1 MECEDPDT
9 TTTRSDTKI
18 FGGGF
23 GASGFGGGFGGWGGG
38 GFSADITECDAD
50 QVHVAMTN
58 LIRDLEEYGCK
69 ENDEIVFT
77 QVNSILYKRFFLNQI
92 IFQPDETLIR
102 CGFGCEATF
111 NWQRPPSCNLCE
123 ETGFTV
129 EYDIEES
136 FIFIIINFT

>member
-1 MECEDPDT
+1 MKSFIEHFGERFFSEHYFGEHFFAKKLKIFRKTSTSVSCIDALGEITVECEDPDT
-9 TTTRSDTKI
+9 STTRSNTKI

-50 QVHVAMTN
+50 QVHVALTN

-77 QVNSILYKRFFLNQI
+77 QVIL
-92 IFQPDETLIR
+92 T
-102 CGFGCEATF
+102 
-111 NWQRPPSCNLCE
+111 
-123 ETGFTV
+123 
-129 EYDIEES
+129 
-136 FIFIIINFT
+136 

>member
-1 MECEDPDT
+1 MQSFSEHLCCRTFTNVFANIFARKKISQKTSTSVTCIDAQGEITVECEDPDT
-9 TTTRSDTKI
+9 STTRSDTKI

-69 ENDEIVFT
+69 ENDEMVFT
-77 QVNSILYKRFFLNQI
+77 QVIL
-92 IFQPDETLIR
+92 
-102 CGFGCEATF
+102 
-111 NWQRPPSCNLCE
+111 
-123 ETGFTV
+123 V
-129 EYDIEES
+129 V
-136 FIFIIINFT
+136 